1 MLRLIKIAVPT
12 IGCFLQAATASA
24 RTLAPTAG
32 WVVDY
37 RTDQCLATREYG
49 TPDKPVTFGIRPAPN
64 GETYLLFLARKHLGP
79 NAAAEQQA
87 TVDFGKG
94 SIKSWFLEYQAKPSD
109 PDVYQF
115 RISAAEMEQAKA
127 AATAKLSP
135 NNAPDVELQLGSMPA
150 LMKTLEDCTADLKNY
165 WNMGAAKD
173 GRVATSAKGDVRTL
187 FSSDDYPAEAFS
199 RSQGGKSQFI
209 LLVDETGDPPSRQIH
224 AGSRQGRQAGPEQ
237 LRNSAGS
244 LENGL
249 KSIRSNRC
257 LTSAM
262 GRKRRRTLQRNPK
275 IDGPLT
281 VERGQL
287 SGSSAIVMLRTIA
300 RPMSE

>member
-209 LLVDETGDPPSRQIH
+209 LLVDETGRV
-224 AGSRQGRQAGPEQ
+224 AGCDVVVASGIPA
-237 LRNSAGS
+237 LD
-244 LENGL
+244 
-249 KSIRSNRC
+249 
-257 LTSAM
+257 AM
-262 GRKRRRTLQRNPK
+262 GCQVIRHRAKFTPARGK
-275 IDGPLT
+275 DGKP
-281 VERGQL
+281 VR
-287 SGSSAIVMLRTIA
+287 SSYVTPPVVWRMD
-300 RPMSE
+300 